1 MTQARFLGLE
11 RKAHVIPFGLGYGQK
26 SQYLVN
32 HAIREALET
41 MNTREHFKKQGLGLD
56 WGKQKVVIEVGRE
69 KDKIVC
75 SPKAFRYLK
84 RAIEALN
91 DIGYVD
97 PILEGEMID
106 AQLRE
111 TKPRKGRRDGLVRST
126 QVEPDEYLQG
136 ILSRI
141 RSESDA
147 LGVLDHGET
156 RACTFSPDDGYDEN
170 GYLILP
176 ATED

>member
-1 MTQARFLGLE
+1 
-11 RKAHVIPFGLGYGQK
+11 
-26 SQYLVN
+26 
-32 HAIREALET
+32 

-84 RAIEALN
+84 RAIQALN

-106 AQLRE
+106 AEFR
-111 TKPRKGRRDGLVRST
+111 KNFPRKGRRDCAVRAS
-126 QVEPDEYLQG
+126 QVEPDEYLEG

-147 LGVLDHGET
+147 LGALDHGES
-156 RACTFSPDDGYDEN
+156 RACSSPVWYDEN